1 MDETLM
7 TYALWGRGDCT
18 VENAK
23 ALLEEYIPDNVG
35 TIYRPER
42 IDRDHR
48 GLRTALDWFE
58 HPDFLGEGGAL
69 ASTDLVQ
76 SLTFDRDTQGDE
88 VYLLALWPENP
99 THEEFDFIEAVQ
111 AAGITVFDLSR
122 ALDEL
127 DLSLYSRPEPTKEE
141 KAEARAA
148 AKAAGGGTRGRSS
161 TRKLSDAAKEEEGE
175 AREAQGF
182 EEVGVTQATEGP
194 LAKAEEVADAPA
206 ATSWKVDTDS
216 PAFALE
222 MAKTM
227 LLDAIDTYVDAKM
240 VVMFSKYGFA
250 TTTPPPTT
258 NADAE
263 QDMTDRP
270 PFEGPFVGVD
280 TTTYYWRKS
289 ADTYR
294 LAGDTKPRRGEM
306 TVELTPE
313 QEADKGLK

>member
-1 MDETLM
+1 MDEAFM

-35 TIYRPER
+35 TVYRPER

-58 HPDFLGEGGAL
+58 QPNFLGEGGAL

-99 THEEFDFIEAVQ
+99 THEEFDFIETVQ
-111 AAGITVFDLSR
+111 NAGITVFDLSR

-141 KAEARAA
+141 KAEAKAA
-148 AKAAGGGTRGRSS
+148 AKAAAGGGNRGRSS
-161 TRKLSDAAKEEEGE
+161 TRKLSDAAPEEEGE

-194 LAKAEEVADAPA
+194 LAKAEEVDDAPA

-227 LLDAIDTYVDAKM
+227 LLDAIDVFVEAKVNLMRAQYEARQDAELR
-240 VVMFSKYGFA
+240 GE
-250 TTTPPPTT
+250 P
-258 NADAE
+258 E

-270 PFEGPFVGVD
+270 PFEGPFVGTD

-289 ADTYR
+289 AGTYR

-313 QEADKGLK
+313 EEAEKGLK